1 MLKGCFECLEC
12 LGNSAV
18 RDRFEADGAYGSHI
32 KGNSQVSTAL
42 PPWPAPSRDNETMFL
57 LPRAL
62 RDGDSINVSVKTRG
76 ISERRQM
83 SLNLV
88 TGSSYID
95 YDNTAFKLDLDFTDN
110 ITVST
115 IHNGNNETISTSEA
129 MNFSLEE
136 DITFGI
142 NIGSDNVVD
151 IYIGSTFFEQLT
163 LKHSLDQIRY
173 LTLEGDII
181 KVNQLDFVFA

>member
-115 IHNGNNETISTSEA
+115 IHNGNNETISTKY
-129 MNFSLEE
+129 
-136 DITFGI
+136 ITFGI